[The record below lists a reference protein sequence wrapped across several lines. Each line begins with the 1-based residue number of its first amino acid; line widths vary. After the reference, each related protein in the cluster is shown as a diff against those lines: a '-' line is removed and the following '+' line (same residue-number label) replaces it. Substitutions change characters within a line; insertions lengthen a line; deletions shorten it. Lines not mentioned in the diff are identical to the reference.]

1 MHTLQTI
8 ASGGSSHVLT
18 PPLAHT
24 SWDLAVLYTF
34 TVPATKPVCGE
45 VMFIRNLEISPTLL
59 RDFLGHRLLMREQTS
74 WGKLPVLEL
83 RQLIVSDC
91 TLHTQGA

>member
-24 SWDLAVLYTF
+24 SWDLAVLYAF

-45 VMFIRNLEISPTLL
+45 VMFIRNFEISPALL

-74 WGKLPVLEL
+74 
-83 RQLIVSDC
+83 
-91 TLHTQGA
+91 